1 LFMVLFKI
9 KIKGVVFKTSTN
21 AGEYVKIE

>member
-1 LFMVLFKI
+1 MVLFKI